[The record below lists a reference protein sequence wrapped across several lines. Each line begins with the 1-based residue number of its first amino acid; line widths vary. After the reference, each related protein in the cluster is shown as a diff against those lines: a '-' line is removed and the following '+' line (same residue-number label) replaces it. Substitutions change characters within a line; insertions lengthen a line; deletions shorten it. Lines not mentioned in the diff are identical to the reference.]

1 VLDIAP
7 CPAGAVARLERELG
21 VSGAV
26 AQVLVRRGLDDP
38 AAAAAWLAADERHEP
53 RAFAGI
59 DAAVALVLEHV
70 RAGTRITVH
79 GDYDVDGVCSTA
91 VLVRCLRSLGADV
104 DWYLPGRTQ
113 DGYGLAAPTVARL
126 AGRGTRLLVTVD
138 CAITAVDEVAAA
150 RAAGMDVVVTDH
162 HTPRA
167 DGRLPDA
174 PTVHPGV
181 CGYPCVELCAA
192 GVAHKLAGA
201 LLGAAGEDPGRADE
215 DLDLVGLAT
224 VADCVAL
231 VGENRRLVREGLRA
245 LATTRKVGLRAL
257 MRVARVDP
265 GRLDAKALG
274 FRLAPR
280 INAAGRLY
288 RADAGLELVLTQD
301 AERAEAIAQELD
313 RANGERRHVETR
325 ILFEAE
331 AQVREAGERP
341 AYVLAGEGWH
351 PGVIGIVASRIAE
364 RHHRPAVLVAL
375 DGDEGTGSGRSIPG
389 FDLLGGLD
397 AAAEHLR
404 RHGGHRAAAGCTV
417 AREALDAFRAAFEAH
432 AAATLQPGDLVPRER
447 ADAVVSGDELGLE
460 LAEELARLGPFGTA
474 NPDVSLL
481 VPAARLE
488 DPRPMGEGRHVRFTV
503 RSGGRTARAVG
514 FGTGGR
520 IPCET
525 SGPVDATFALEVNEY
540 NGAVE
545 PRLVLRHAAPCAP
558 ATPIEVLGEPADW
571 LAAVLEEAA
580 APTRALEG
588 RHEAVTPTPPR
599 GVVPGALHEVV
610 PGAPVSLTAPAPP
623 HVHDRR
629 GAGIAG
635 TLAALVHGGERVL
648 AVAADARV
656 RARHLAPLLG
666 GFALTDHAALARL
679 PALLRGHDHVVVLDP
694 PADAAALAL
703 LLAPAAGHTTHLAW
717 GDPELAFTLDA
728 HEREHDLRPPL
739 TALYRGLRATGG
751 AAGDDLAAALRGD
764 GASLRTSAV
773 AGRCLRVLAEL
784 ELVHLDA
791 PARRVVVP
799 SARPTQLERSATFR
813 DAQRRLE
820 DGRRWLSPP
829 IARAA

>member
-1 VLDIAP
+1 MSSPPPLLDIAP
-7 CPAGAVARLERELG
+7 CAVAAVARLEREVG
-21 VSGAV
+21 VSGVV
-26 AQVLVRRGLDDP
+26 AQVLVRRGLSDP
-38 AAAAAWLAADERHEP
+38 AAAKAWLAADARHAP
-53 RAFAGI
+53 GAFAGI
-59 DAAVALVLEHV
+59 DDAVALVLGHV

-104 DWYLPGRTQ
+104 DWYLPGRTE

-126 AGRGTRLLVTVD
+126 AQRGTRLLVTVD

-174 PTVHPGV
+174 PIVHPGV

-201 LLGAAGEDPGRADE
+201 LLAAAGEDPTGADE

-224 VADCVAL
+224 VADCVPL

-288 RADAGLELVLTQD
+288 RADAGLELVLTED
-301 AERAEAIAQELD
+301 EERAAAIAEELD

-331 AQVREAGERP
+331 AQVREAGERS

-364 RHHRPAVLVAL
+364 RHNRPAVLVAL
-375 DGDEGTGSGRSIPG
+375 DGEEGTGSGRSIPG

-417 AREALDAFRAAFEAH
+417 ARDALDAFRAAFEAH
-432 AAATLQPGDLVPRER
+432 AASVLQPGDLVPRER
-447 ADAVVSGDELGLE
+447 ADAVVSGDDLGFE
-460 LAEELARLGPFGTA
+460 LAEELARLGPFGSA

-525 SGPVDATFALEVNEY
+525 SGPVDATFTLEVNEW

-558 ATPIEVLGEPADW
+558 GAPIEILGEPDDW
-571 LAAVLEEAA
+571 LAAALEEATVA
-580 APTRALEG
+580 GPRAALEQ
-588 RHEAVTPTPPR
+588 ESP
-599 GVVPGALHEVV
+599 PGAGR
-610 PGAPVSLTAPAPP
+610 PGGIDEAPLTAPAPP
-623 HVHDRR
+623 HVRDRR

-648 AVAADARV
+648 VVAADAAA
-656 RARHLAPLLG
+656 RARHLGPLLG
-666 GFALTDHAALARL
+666 GFALTDHAALARK
-679 PALLRGHDHVVVLDP
+679 PALLLAGDHVVVLDP
-694 PADAAALAL
+694 PAEPAALGL
-703 LLAPAAGHTTHLAW
+703 LVASAPGRTTHLAW
-717 GDPELAFTLDA
+717 GDPELAFALEA
-728 HEREHDLRPPL
+728 HAREHDLRSDL
-739 TALYRGLRATGG
+739 TALYRLLRDAH
-751 AAGDDLAAALRGD
+751 ALAGEELAVALRGD
-764 GASLRTSAV
+764 GSSPRTPAL
-773 AGRCLRVLAEL
+773 AGRCLRVLVEL
-784 ELVHLDA
+784 GLVHVDA
-791 PARRVVVP
+791 ARRSVTLEP
-799 SARPTQLERSATFR
+799 AQPTRLERSATFR

-820 DGRRWLSPP
+820 DGRRRLSP
-829 IARAA
+829 ATAQAA